1 MLWALRTLASQI
13 SHLLLRHNS
22 TNVTGMAL
30 EKLTDAWS
38 SSFQARAAGKEMAE
52 AWEKTGENRGDLQG
66 LPSDFGVKTC
76 KNPAFRL

>member
-1 MLWALRTLASQI
+1 MLWALKTLASQI
-13 SHLLLRHNS
+13 SHLLRHNS

-52 AWEKTGENRGDLQG
+52 TWEKNNWGNQG
-66 LPSDFGVKTC
+66 ICRDCLLILG
-76 KNPAFRL
+76 

>member
-30 EKLTDAWS
+30 EKLTDTWS

-52 AWEKTGENRGDLQG
+52 AWEKNWGKQG
-66 LPSDFGVKTC
+66 RSARITF
-76 KNPAFRL
+76 